1 MRIENSL
8 QETVCINL
16 TRYVFLKFFLKIKS
30 FIFTKTFSKASNN
43 NNNNNLYWL
52 LRRVLVMVQV
62 EISNLQVSSSA
73 GE

>member
-8 QETVCINL
+8 QETACINL

-30 FIFTKTFSKASNN
+30 FIFTNTFSKASKQQPFF
-43 NNNNNLYWL
+43 
-52 LRRVLVMVQV
+52 LRRVLVTVQV